1 MMEAFLKIVNSFLR
15 VINASL
21 DLTDNEIMLHNKP
34 LRKQQLY
41 LGVLE
46 NYWLIVF
53 ENPQK
58 KSGRFFFSHKTLDTQ
73 ESVFPRV

>member
-15 VINASL
+15 VINGSL

-34 LRKQQLY
+34 LRKRQLY

-46 NYWLIVF
+46 KYWLIVS

-58 KSGRFFFSHKTLDTQ
+58 KKRQIFFFS
-73 ESVFPRV
+73 